1 MKFMSISGMF
11 APFFGGGAEFSSYNL
26 AKWLRNQGHEVGVLT
41 TAPTPD
47 DVMNGELYEGL
58 QMWRIYMP
66 RPYSIHKL
74 GKKWQKP
81 IWHFQDHFD
90 PANRKIAAKVFDE
103 FKPDFVNIHI
113 LQGLGHNVIK
123 EIAKRDIPALYF
135 HHDLG
140 LVCIKRSMFSKGK
153 ECIDQCIPCKFSCQ
167 HQERIIRK
175 VPRITICSP
184 SQANLDKIGK
194 SFPLNRYHSKAI
206 LNANSYPKA
215 KTKRVE
221 SRITRLLYVG
231 RLDVTKGVDLLIDIC
246 KNLSKNYEFTL
257 TIVGDGPDKERLQN
271 IANNLDWCKFTG
283 HVNQEEVSNYMAN
296 SEVLLIPSLWAE
308 NSPGVVINALTKG
321 LPVIGSNKGGIPE
334 LIENNKNGQLV
345 EAGNKKDWELALKNI
360 LDNPKNLKNWRDYAI
375 KHAKRFSQDNLAKN
389 IYKAIE
395 ETIARTSDNKK

>member
-11 APFFGGGAEFSSYNL
+11 APFFGGGAEFSSFNL
-26 AKWLRNQGHEVGVLT
+26 AKWLRDQGHEVGVLT
-41 TAPTPD
+41 TAPTPE

-58 QMWRIYMP
+58 RMWRIYMP
-66 RPYSIHKL
+66 RPYSVHKL

-103 FKPDFVNIHI
+103 FQPDFVNIHI

-123 EIAKRDIPALYF
+123 EVAKRDIPALYF
-135 HHDLG
+135 QHDLG

-153 ECIDQCIPCKFSCQ
+153 ECSSQCAPCKISCQ
-167 HQERIIRK
+167 HQEKIIRK

-194 SFPLNRYHSKAI
+194 FFPLSKYHSKAI
-206 LNANSYPKA
+206 LNANSYPIA
-215 KTKRVE
+215 SVKRIE
-221 SRITRLLYVG
+221 SEIPRLLYVG
-231 RLDVTKGVDLLIDIC
+231 RLDVTKGIGLLINIC
-246 KNLSKNYEFTL
+246 KNLSKDHKFTL

-271 IANNLDWCKFTG
+271 MAAGLGWCKFTG
-283 HVNQEEVSNYMAN
+283 HVNQDEVSNYMAN

-345 EAGNKKDWELALKNI
+345 GAGDEKAWEDAIRNI
-360 LDNPKNLKNWRDYAI
+360 LESPKILKKWRSYATEN
-375 KHAKRFSQDNLAKN
+375 ASRFSQDNLAKN
-389 IYKAIE
+389 IYKVIE
-395 ETIARTSDNKK
+395 DTIARTPNNKK